1 MDSNLMF
8 SNDGTVH
15 TIEMGNTFRKKKRT
29 AFHTVRY
36 DFKPASVD
44 LNQEGQMDVGENN
57 DVTVTLPHSQGSQ
70 SVYKGSKKP
79 VQKECVLIY
88 DPTSGSFTL
97 ERITSQIQ
105 VKKTRQAGNIK
116 PQQTSTLPPANPL
129 KMPKK
134 KATKKSAIQKL
145 VKQAHVLPEDN
156 DDEAYGIPR
165 VINNQPS
172 EYDIRNP
179 PPQEVHEPVVQ
190 KHETT
195 GNAGTLSSSDDDDS
209 SSSGSSSSDDSTSSL
224 ECSKKLDDG
233 KIYIKALNSDFK
245 SLHDDLRLSDSDSES
260 DSD

>member
-44 LNQEGQMDVGENN
+44 LNQEGQIDVGENN

-88 DPTSGSFTL
+88 DPSSGSFTL

-145 VKQAHVLPEDN
+145 VKQAHVLPEDD

-172 EYDIRNP
+172 EFEIRPP

-190 KHETT
+190 KNETT

-209 SSSGSSSSDDSTSSL
+209 SSSGSSSSDDSSSSM
-224 ECSKKLDDG
+224 ESSRKLDD
-233 KIYIKALNSDFK
+233 ALNSDFK
-245 SLHDDLRLSDSDSES
+245 SLHEDLQLSDSDSES

>member
-105 VKKTRQAGNIK
+105 VKKTRSPNQLYIHFYYRQAGNIK

-145 VKQAHVLPEDN
+145 VKQAHVLPE
-156 DDEAYGIPR
+156 
-165 VINNQPS
+165 VMKC
-172 EYDIRNP
+172 DI
-179 PPQEVHEPVVQ
+179 V
-190 KHETT
+190 
-195 GNAGTLSSSDDDDS
+195 AGTLSSSDDDDS

-224 ECSKKLDDG
+224 ECSKKLDD
-233 KIYIKALNSDFK
+233 ALNSDFK

>member
-1 MDSNLMF
+1 MF

-105 VKKTRQAGNIK
+105 VKKTRSVYLIIQAGNIK

-145 VKQAHVLPEDN
+145 VKQAHVLPEVMKCDI
-156 DDEAYGIPR
+156 A
-165 VINNQPS
+165 V
-172 EYDIRNP
+172 IRNMK
-179 PPQEVHEPVVQ
+179 QPVMVSS
-190 KHETT
+190 H
-195 GNAGTLSSSDDDDS
+195 AGTLSSSDDDDS